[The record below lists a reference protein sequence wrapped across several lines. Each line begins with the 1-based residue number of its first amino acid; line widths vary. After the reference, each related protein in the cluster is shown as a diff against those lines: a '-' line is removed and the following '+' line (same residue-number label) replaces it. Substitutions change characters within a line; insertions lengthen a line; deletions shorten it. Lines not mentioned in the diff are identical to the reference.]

1 MNNASLKS
9 NRGRIRFVCQAG
21 IVAAL
26 YTVLTCLV
34 GAFGLANG
42 AIQFRVSEALCILPV
57 FMPAAVPGL
66 TVGCLLSNILTGCLW
81 QDILFGPVATLLG
94 ALGTWLLRR
103 LSPWLA
109 PLPTVA
115 ANTLI
120 VPFIL
125 AYAYHAEGGLPYLM
139 LTVGIG
145 EILSAYVLGM
155 VLLLALRRY
164 GSRIFGQRA
173 D

>member
-1 MNNASLKS
+1 MNNTSLKS

-42 AIQFRVSEALCILPV
+42 AIQFRVSEALCVLPV

-155 VLLLALRRY
+155 VLLFALRRY

>member
-155 VLLLALRRY
+155 VLLFALRRY
-164 GSRIFGQRA
+164 GKRIFRS
-173 D
+173 DTF

>member
-1 MNNASLKS
+1 MNNTSLKS

-94 ALGTWLLRR
+94 ALGAWLLRR

>member
-1 MNNASLKS
+1 MNNTSLKS

-42 AIQFRVSEALCILPV
+42 AIQFRVSEALCVLPV

-94 ALGTWLLRR
+94 ALGAWLLRR

-155 VLLLALRRY
+155 VLLFALRRY

>member
-1 MNNASLKS
+1 MNNTSLKS

-42 AIQFRVSEALCILPV
+42 AIQFRVSEALCVLPV

>member
-94 ALGTWLLRR
+94 ALGAWLLRR

>member
-42 AIQFRVSEALCILPV
+42 AIQFRVSEALCVLPV
-57 FMPAAVPGL
+57 FLPAAVPGL

>member
-1 MNNASLKS
+1 MNNTSLKS

-26 YTVLTCLV
+26 YTVLTCLI

-42 AIQFRVSEALCILPV
+42 AIQFRVSEALCVLPV

-94 ALGTWLLRR
+94 ALGAWLLRR

>member
-66 TVGCLLSNILTGCLW
+66 TVGCLVSNILTGCLW

-155 VLLLALRRY
+155 GLQFALRRF
-164 GSRIFGQRA
+164 GNRIFGQRA

>member
-1 MNNASLKS
+1 MNNTSLKS

-42 AIQFRVSEALCILPV
+42 AIQFRVSEALCVLPV

-94 ALGTWLLRR
+94 ALGAWLLRR

>member
-1 MNNASLKS
+1 MNTASFRS
-9 NRGRIRFVCQAG
+9 HRGRIRYICQAG

-26 YTVLTCLV
+26 YTVLTCLI

-42 AIQFRVSEALCILPV
+42 AIQFRISEALCILPV
-57 FMPAAVPGL
+57 FMPAAIPGL
-66 TVGCLLSNILTGCLW
+66 TVGCLLSNLLTGCVW

-94 ALGTWLLRR
+94 ALGAYLLRR

-125 AYAYHAEGGLPYLM
+125 AYAYHAEGGIPYLM

-164 GSRIFGQRA
+164 GKRIFRS
-173 D
+173 DTF

>member
-42 AIQFRVSEALCILPV
+42 AIQFRVSEALCVLPV

-94 ALGTWLLRR
+94 ALGAWLLRR

-125 AYAYHAEGGLPYLM
+125 AYAYRAEGGLPYLM

>member
-42 AIQFRVSEALCILPV
+42 AIQFRVSEALCVLPV

-94 ALGTWLLRR
+94 ALGAWLLRR

-155 VLLLALRRY
+155 VRLLALRRY

>member
-1 MNNASLKS
+1 MNNTSLKS

>member
-1 MNNASLKS
+1 MNTASFKS
-9 NRGRIRFVCQAG
+9 HRGRIRYICQAG
-21 IVAAL
+21 IIAAL
-26 YTVLTCLV
+26 YTVLTCLI

-42 AIQFRVSEALCILPV
+42 AIQFRISEALCILPV
-57 FMPAAVPGL
+57 FMPAAIPGL
-66 TVGCLLSNILTGCLW
+66 TIGCLLSNFLTGCIW
-81 QDILFGPVATLLG
+81 QDIVFGSLATLLG
-94 ALGTWLLRR
+94 ALGTYLLRR

-109 PLPTVA
+109 PIPTVV

-125 AYAYHAEGGLPYLM
+125 AYAYHSQDGLPYLM

-155 VLLLALRRY
+155 VLLFAIRRY
-164 GSRIFGQRA
+164 GKRIFPS
-173 D
+173 DLF

>member
-42 AIQFRVSEALCILPV
+42 AIQFRVSEALCVLPV

-94 ALGTWLLRR
+94 ALGAWLLRR